1 VILVGGGVTGGIEYI
16 TRSED
21 YALVYAGGG
30 SWACNL
36 VVMRALPTGLA
47 LSRCG
52 FSISKKVGKA
62 VVRNRIKRLLREIM
76 RVAPLKP
83 GWDIVLIARPE
94 AAGADYAS
102 LKRAVESLLSQ
113 ADLLETA
120 SFVT

>member
-1 VILVGGGVTGGIEYI
+1 VAGGIEYI

-21 YALVYAGGG
+21 YALVYAKGG

-36 VVMRALPTGLA
+36 VVMRTLPTGLA
-47 LSRCG
+47 LSRYG

-62 VVRNRIKRLLREIM
+62 VVRNRIKRLLREIL
-76 RVAPLKP
+76 RATSLRP
-83 GWDIVLIARPE
+83 GWDIVFIARPE
-94 AAGADYAS
+94 AASADYAS
-102 LKRAVESLLSQ
+102 LKKAVERLLSR

>member
-1 VILVGGGVTGGIEYI
+1 LVGGGVTGGIEYI

-21 YALVYAGGG
+21 YALVYARGG
-30 SWACNL
+30 SWVCNL
-36 VVMRALPTGLA
+36 LVMRALHTERA

-76 RVAPLKP
+76 RAAPLKP
-83 GWDIVLIARPE
+83 GWDIVLVARPE
-94 AAGADYAS
+94 AAGTDYDS
-102 LKRAVESLLSQ
+102 LKSAVERLLSQ
-113 ADLLETA
+113 ADLLETV

>member
-1 VILVGGGVTGGIEYI
+1 MAGGIEYI

-21 YALVYAGGG
+21 YALVYAKGG

-36 VVMRALPTGLA
+36 AVMRALPTGLA
-47 LSRCG
+47 LSRYG

-62 VVRNRIKRLLREIM
+62 VVRNRIKRLFREIL
-76 RVAPLKP
+76 RATSLRP
-83 GWDIVLIARPE
+83 GWDIVFIARPE
-94 AAGADYAS
+94 AASADYAS
-102 LKRAVESLLSQ
+102 LKKAVERLLSR